1 MVNPVPRHG
10 RLNRDL
16 WNILIGHVPSRRIRG
31 YWLRRTLG
39 EFGDG
44 AFVGMHVQL
53 FDPGNIRLG
62 ARSVVNPNC
71 ILDGRHPLEIAHD
84 VDIGPHTHIWTL
96 GHDPHDDRHATAG
109 APVRIEDHVWIA
121 ARATI
126 LPGVTLGRGAVVA
139 AGAVVTKDVPPMAI
153 VSGVPARVTGTRENA
168 LTYTLDFAPRF
179 R

>member
-1 MVNPVPRHG
+1 MYGRS

-16 WNILIGHVPSRRIRG
+16 WNVLIGHLPSRRIRKF
-31 YWLRRTLG
+31 WLQRTLG
-39 EFGDG
+39 DMG
-44 AFVGMHVQL
+44 AGVFVGMHVQL
-53 FDPGNIRLG
+53 FDPGNISLG
-62 ARSVVNPNC
+62 ERTVVNPNC
-71 ILDGRHPLEIAHD
+71 VLDGRHPLRVSHD

-96 GHDPHDDRHATAG
+96 EHDPNDDGHATAG
-109 APVRIEDHVWIA
+109 APVQIEDHVWIA

-153 VSGVPARVTGTRENA
+153 VAGVPARVIGTRDNA
-168 LTYTLDFAPRF
+168 LTYTLDYAPRF